1 MDKLTLGFLALIIV
15 LIISHFVRVEAFG
28 DSSASTP
35 GVVTLNTLLGQ
46 SHGDRDA
53 SGNSSGT
60 INGLP
65 AGSPGLPSAHGGA
78 YDASGNDL
86 FPTPAPAPAPAT
98 QAPSSYINLS
108 ISDLMALIGKTT
120 APAPATSPAPA
131 AQQPPPIYI
140 QQQTAPYEYGMN
152 AWAAPSAYGAPLQN
166 IMTSPSATQGADF
179 LKYQYGINPAD
190 YIRKDSIPCY
200 ACTLPA

>member
-28 DSSASTP
+28 DGSASTP
-35 GVVTLNTLLGQ
+35 GAVTLNTLLGQ

-60 INGLP
+60 INSLP

-86 FPTPAPAPAPAT
+86 LSAPAPVSASA
-98 QAPSSYINLS
+98 SYINLS

-120 APAPATSPAPA
+120 APAAAPAPA
-131 AQQPPPIYI
+131 AIQQPPIYI

-152 AWAAPSAYGAPLQN
+152 AWVAPSAPAPAAYGAPLQN

>member
-35 GVVTLNTLLGQ
+35 GAVTLNTLLGQ

-65 AGSPGLPSAHGGA
+65 AGSAGLPSAHGGA
-78 YDASGNDL
+78 YDVSGNDL
-86 FPTPAPAPAPAT
+86 FPAPAPAPAT

-166 IMTSPSATQGADF
+166 IMTSPSATQGANF